1 MRRPV
6 TLTLLGIVLLG
17 GGFFAG
23 AFLGDRVMPD
33 ARRDA
38 GASVRPSDSASP
50 NTVSSLG
57 KLMPSGGLVSVVGP
71 PGDRIEKFYVK
82 AGQSVAAGK
91 PLVQLASHDDRREEV
106 ALIEIQID
114 EAERQ
119 KQAITA
125 ARTAK
130 LAEIDEQVKGAG
142 GDEGGRGR
150 RRRS

>member
-1 MRRPV
+1 MYRPA

-23 AFLGDRVMPD
+23 AFLGDRVIPKR
-33 ARRDA
+33 ARTS
-38 GASVRPSDSASP
+38 GGVHPSESPSP

-71 PGDRIEKFYVK
+71 PGDRIEKLYVK

-91 PLVQLASHDDRREEV
+91 PLVQLASRDDRREDV
-106 ALIEIQID
+106 ALVAIQLA

-119 KQAITA
+119 RQAITA

-130 LAEIDEQVKGAG
+130 LAEIDEQVAAA
-142 GDEGGRGR
+142 
-150 RRRS
+150 